1 MKKVLISIIFIL
13 LPFTSISAEL
23 AIVDIDYLI
32 KVSKKGKNIQKDLKV
47 KNDKVFEDFN
57 LKEKKLKERENNI
70 KSKKNV
76 LSESDYK
83 KEVSKFTNDVK
94 KYNINKKKT
103 IGTLNKEKNQKIA
116 ELLKEIN
123 SILIEYSKKNDIS
136 TLLDKKNVIITKSEN
151 DITQKILKILDN

>member
-1 MKKVLISIIFIL
+1 MKKVLISIILVL

-57 LKEKKLKERENNI
+57 LKEKKLKEREDNI

-83 KEVSKFTNDVK
+83 KEVSKFTDDVK

>member
-32 KVSKKGKNIQKDLKV
+32 KFSKKGKNIQKDLKV
-47 KNDKVFEDFN
+47 KNDKVFDDFN

-83 KEVSKFTNDVK
+83 KEVSKFTDDVK
-94 KYNINKKKT
+94 KYNSNKKKT
-103 IGTLNKEKNQKIA
+103 IGALNKEKNQKIA

-151 DITQKILKILDN
+151 DITKKILKILDN

>member
-1 MKKVLISIIFIL
+1 MKKVLISIILVL

-47 KNDKVFEDFN
+47 KNDKVFEDFS
-57 LKEKKLKERENNI
+57 LKEKKLKEREDNI

-94 KYNINKKKT
+94 KYNIDKKKT
-103 IGTLNKEKNQKIA
+103 IGALNKEKNQKIA

>member
-1 MKKVLISIIFIL
+1 MKKVLISIILVL

-47 KNDKVFEDFN
+47 KNDKVFEDFS
-57 LKEKKLKERENNI
+57 LKEKKLKEREDNI

-83 KEVSKFTNDVK
+83 KEVSKFTDDVK

>member
-1 MKKVLISIIFIL
+1 MKKVLISIILVL

-47 KNDKVFEDFN
+47 KNDKVFEDFS
-57 LKEKKLKERENNI
+57 LKEKKLKEREDNI

-83 KEVSKFTNDVK
+83 KEVSKFTDDVK
-94 KYNINKKKT
+94 KYNINKKT
-103 IGTLNKEKNQKIA
+103 IGALNKEKNQKIA

>member
-1 MKKVLISIIFIL
+1 MKKVLISIILVL

-32 KVSKKGKNIQKDLKV
+32 KVSKKGKNIQKDLKI
-47 KNDKVFEDFN
+47 KNDKVFEDFS
-57 LKEKKLKERENNI
+57 LKEKKLKEREDNI

-83 KEVSKFTNDVK
+83 KEVSKFTDDVK

-103 IGTLNKEKNQKIA
+103 IGVLNKEKNQKIA

-123 SILIEYSKKNDIS
+123 SILIEYSKKYDIS

-151 DITQKILKILDN
+151 DITQKNLKILDN

>member
-32 KVSKKGKNIQKDLKV
+32 KFSKKGKNIQKDLKV
-47 KNDKVFEDFN
+47 KNDKVFDDFN

-76 LSESDYK
+76 LILFACQSVFLFFLTQK
-83 KEVSKFTNDVK
+83 LKLM
-94 KYNINKKKT
+94 IILR
-103 IGTLNKEKNQKIA
+103 IGTKFFLI
-116 ELLKEIN
+116 LL
-123 SILIEYSKKNDIS
+123 
-136 TLLDKKNVIITKSEN
+136 
-151 DITQKILKILDN
+151 